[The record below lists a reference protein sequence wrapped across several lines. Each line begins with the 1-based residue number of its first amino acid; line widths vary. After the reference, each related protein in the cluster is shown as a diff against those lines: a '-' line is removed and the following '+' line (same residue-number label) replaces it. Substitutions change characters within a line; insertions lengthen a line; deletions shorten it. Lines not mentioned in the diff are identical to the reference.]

1 MNAATESCDHEVA
14 AAAAFGYSGC
24 GNAMQEPLS
33 AVRHAQAPRWRR
45 YLPLLGLLLLAWLL
59 SRFDLRA
66 LGAALLSV
74 EPWAVAQSALLFAT
88 NLLLK
93 SLRWRRMLAAQA
105 LHLPA
110 RVAVAAFFSSQFYG
124 QVTFGRVGEL
134 YRAEALVERG
144 VPFGTALSS
153 SVYDRLLDLGAV
165 LLVAA
170 ALGAWVVGDAAAAIY
185 AACAMAL
192 LFAAGIAVLHAREL
206 AALGPVARLRG
217 WLAARR
223 GTRGLLGMLAQL
235 VTGLGPLLR
244 AGFVVEAALWTA
256 LAWFLYFAS
265 LWQLATGMGLTV
277 TRPSLTAGAALGA
290 LSALLPITVN
300 GLGAREVIFMH
311 VLGLERVAGERAVVL
326 SLMHLAVMSAVAIGL
341 GLLGLLVRHRQ
352 QASTA
357 ASAAAAS
364 VERSG
369 GS

>member
-1 MNAATESCDHEVA
+1 MS
-14 AAAAFGYSGC
+14 
-24 GNAMQEPLS
+24 EPLP
-33 AVRHAQAPRWRR
+33 AARRAQVPRWRR
-45 YLPLLGLLLLAWLL
+45 YLPWLGLLLLAWLL

-74 EPWAVAQSALLFAT
+74 EPWAVVQSALLFSS

-93 SLRWRRMLAAQA
+93 SLRWQRMLSAQD
-105 LHLPA
+105 LQLPA

-134 YRAEALVERG
+134 YRAEALIERG
-144 VPFGTALSS
+144 VPLGTALSS

-170 ALGAWVVGDAAAAIY
+170 GLGAWVVGDAGAALW
-185 AACAMAL
+185 AASAMAL
-192 LFAAGIAVLHAREL
+192 LFASAIAVLHAREL
-206 AALGPVARLRG
+206 AAFGPIARLRA

-235 VTGLGPLLR
+235 LTGLGPLLR
-244 AGFVVEAALWTA
+244 PRFALEAALWTVV
-256 LAWFLYFAS
+256 AWLCYFAS
-265 LWQLATGMGLTV
+265 LWQLASGMGLTA
-277 TRPSLTAGAALGA
+277 TRMSLTAGAALGA

-326 SLMHLAVMSAVAIGL
+326 SLLHLSVMSAAAIGL
-341 GLLGLLVRHRQ
+341 GLFGLLVRHRQ
-352 QASTA
+352 QASAA
-357 ASAAAAS
+357 ASAAAAG
-364 VERSG
+364 VERPG